1 MGPRR
6 RPLSADAWSATA
18 NILNR
23 HTGYDANITWTFLE
37 ACTAACKRYG
47 DECARH
53 DDVHEHCR
61 VWADVCPDLR
71 TGLLRPAVEPRL
83 NLEPI
88 RR

>member
-1 MGPRR
+1 MACADAC
-6 RPLSADAWSATA
+6 LSADARSATA
-18 NILNR
+18 NILYR
-23 HTGYDANITWTFLE
+23 HTAFDANITRTSLE
-37 ACTAACKRYG
+37 ACATACKSCG

-53 DDVHEHCR
+53 TDVHEHCR

-71 TGLLRPAVEPRL
+71 TGLPRPAVEPRL